1 VIHDEHGDEHLTLG
15 PGVSEFRF
23 LDGSEDEWGQDA

>member
-15 PGVSEFRF
+15 PDVSEFRF
-23 LDGSEDEWGQDA
+23 LDGSEEEWGQDA